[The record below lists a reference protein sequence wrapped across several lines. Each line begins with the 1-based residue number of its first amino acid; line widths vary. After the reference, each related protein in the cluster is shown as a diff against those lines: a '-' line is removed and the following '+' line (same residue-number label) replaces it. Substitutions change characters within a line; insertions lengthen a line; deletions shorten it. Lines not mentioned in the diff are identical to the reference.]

1 MTSTQPTPTTR
12 HRHAL
17 PWVLGVGLAFVVVV
31 GMALQTARRRAD
43 EGWKSVVTPWEEE
56 WQRSGFVLHGGRQAV
71 EWATTGFLLETE
83 TRGGN
88 VFRAWRED
96 QWEGQTLAQ
105 TFTLVLR
112 QERNFFGSSIEAR
125 LSGGA
130 PRLVEIVRTSFAEV
144 GVDLVVVP

>member
-1 MTSTQPTPTTR
+1 MRPTPNTR
-12 HRHAL
+12 PRHAL
-17 PWVLGVGLAFVVVV
+17 RWVLGVAFALAVVV
-31 GMALQTARRRAD
+31 GTSLQMARRRALERWD
-43 EGWKSVVTPWEEE
+43 SVVTPWEEE
-56 WQRSGFVLHGGRQAV
+56 WQRSGFVMHGGRQAV
-71 EWATTGFLLETE
+71 EWATTGFLFETE

-96 QWEGQTLAQ
+96 QWEGQTIAQ

-130 PRLVEIVRTSFAEV
+130 PRLEEIVRTSFAEV
-144 GVDLVVVP
+144 DVELVVEP